1 MNDSLFRPARVLT
14 CALAAAMAFG
24 STAMAADTAR
34 LKERD
39 VAPAMVMEQDAPV
52 AVGKLV
58 TGTVLGVGT
67 VESEGVNVR
76 ENPTKDAEILG
87 GLTQGQQV
95 IVLSKDGSWYRIS
108 CEGLNGFVHKDYM
121 TVAEEGPV
129 VLDYGMVKSDGAN
142 MRISADETTDTLS
155 VLNADDAVTI
165 TGVYGDWYQVQVDG
179 VEGYVRSDLVDP
191 TAEVPAQK
199 IYDYSVIA
207 SDAVNLRS
215 APDETAEKADVL
227 YAGSLCTLLE
237 QVGDW
242 YAVQYGDTTGYVQAS
257 LVENTNNAEDG
268 STEIETLN
276 EVTAREEAERKAA
289 EEAARKAA
297 EEEAA
302 RKAAEE
308 AAARKAAE
316 EEAAKAAA
324 SYDYSYSEP
333 SGSYSEPSYNS
344 AAGSDIVSVAKQYM
358 GVPYVWGGTSP
369 SGFDCSG
376 FVQYVFR
383 QCGYSVTRTAD
394 TQYYDGTPVSY
405 SSLQPGD
412 LVFFVNTYA
421 TSGISHIGIYIGG
434 DQFIHA
440 ASGGVKIS
448 SLNESYYSSRYYGA
462 CRVG

>member
-58 TGTVLGVGT
+58 TGTVRGVGT
-67 VESEGVNVR
+67 VEGEAVNVR
-76 ENPTKDAEILG
+76 ENPNMEAEVLG
-87 GLTQGQQV
+87 GLAQGQQV
-95 IVLSKDGSWYRIS
+95 IVLSKDGDWYRIS
-108 CEGLNGFVHKDYM
+108 CEGLNGFVHQDYM
-121 TVAEEGPV
+121 TVAEEGAV
-129 VLDYGMVKSDGAN
+129 ALDYGMVKSEGAN

-155 VLNADDAVTI
+155 VLSAEDAVTI

-199 IYDYSVIA
+199 IFDYTVVS
-207 SDAVNLRS
+207 SEAVNLRS
-215 APDETAEKADVL
+215 EPSEDAEKTDML

-242 YAVQYGDTTGYVQAS
+242 YAVQYGDITGYVQAAYVS
-257 LVENTNNAEDG
+257 NTNNAEDG
-268 STEIETLN
+268 STEIETYN
-276 EVTAREEAERKAA
+276 EAAAREEAERKAA

-297 EEEAA
+297 EEAA

-308 AAARKAAE
+308 AAAKKAAE
-316 EEAAKAAA
+316 DAEKAAA
-324 SYDYSYSEP
+324 ASRYVAP
-333 SGSYSEPSYNS
+333 SSTYTEPSYDS
-344 AAGSDIVSVAKQYM
+344 AAGSDIVSVAKQYL

-376 FVQYVFR
+376 FIQYVFR
-383 QCGYSVTRTAD
+383 QCGYSLSRTAD

-405 SSLQPGD
+405 SNLQPGD

-448 SLNESYYSSRYYGA
+448 SLSESYYSSRYYSA